1 MGMAVFTDHFIDV
14 LGLSRTQLSIAYL
27 LGTIGSSVFLTRA
40 GRFYDQFGARITIV
54 GSSII
59 LAMCL
64 VFIGFIDVIAE
75 VIVSTI
81 ELPVA
86 MITFP
91 LILLG
96 YFGVRFSGQGVLT
109 SASRNVLLVWFEKR
123 RGLVSGARAVFVT
136 LGFSLAPLMLA
147 FLIGVFDWRNSLF
160 VLAIIVGPVFGI
172 IALLFIRN
180 NPESCGLL
188 ADGQKFDE
196 KKDTESSVPDKTI
209 AEAKRSAVFW
219 LYALVL
225 AMYALF
231 GTAMVFHI
239 VSIFA
244 EAGRNE
250 TEAFGYFLPQAIISV
265 MVNLLASWVADYW
278 ALKRLLIIM
287 LVGFIV
293 GAWGLINLQQ
303 DWGYWTLIIGFGI
316 TSGLWGML
324 SNLAFIRFFGRLYLG
339 EISGLNM
346 TLTVIGSAIGPALFS
361 LGKDFFG
368 SYHAAIWLNISVL
381 LILLIAAIII
391 KQDEPGLA

>member
-64 VFIGFIDVIAE
+64 VFIGFIDVITE

-147 FLIGVFDWRNSLF
+147 FLIGVFDWRTSLF